1 MSNTP
6 KSNSRRAAVKMM
18 LGGLA
23 AVPLVKLVGL
33 AAAQAA
39 ELPKVDPA
47 TDPTA
52 IALKYVHDAT
62 EADRAGAA
70 RPGLPPE
77 EQDCNNCQF
86 VVGEGDW
93 VGCTLFPGK
102 LVAGPGWCVSW
113 TLKAG

>member
-62 EADRAGAA
+62 EADRAGAN
-70 RPGLPPE
+70 RPGLPPD
-77 EQDCNNCQF
+77 EQICTNCQF
-86 VVGEGDW
+86 VQGEGEW